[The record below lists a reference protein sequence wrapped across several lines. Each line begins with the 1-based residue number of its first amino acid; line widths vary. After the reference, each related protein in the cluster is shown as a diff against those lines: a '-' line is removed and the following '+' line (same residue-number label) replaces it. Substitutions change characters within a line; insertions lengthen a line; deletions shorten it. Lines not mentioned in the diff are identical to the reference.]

1 MRSQKINRNHII
13 KIIQKEKRMEKFAL
27 TVMVAVSL
35 MASGCGQEQKPEA
48 TKSGSVESQA
58 QGLVQQ
64 VQAVSQEAKQEVA
77 PAIEQAKADLGGAAN
92 AMVDQA
98 KDLLAKAQEM
108 VNNGKFN
115 EAINFAQQV
124 LSIDPNNIDAKNIIE
139 TAKTKLAQMAQDK
152 AGELKTGLTNAL
164 GN

>member
-1 MRSQKINRNHII
+1 MRPQKINRNHII

-48 TKSGSVESQA
+48 AKSGSVEIQA